1 MGGNIRG
8 NGHYNASRRN
18 KERDEMGYVPKTIKI
33 GNNWVS
39 FKGIIGLEHMLTI
52 IGDLAYYAGDI
63 DEHLLESWESKLAW
77 TIGATF
83 LNESPLSGI
92 EPLFAAINGNVRAFN
107 RLVSQSASSWIPA
120 SGGLGVISNAIDTAQ
135 KDIDGEIIDF
145 VKNRLPGFKSTLP
158 NQIDI
163 WTGKPLND
171 IDNPYLKALNALSP
185 IKVSSGA
192 EDWRIFLQ
200 DIGYNGTN
208 ILKMDTTGSYEWK
221 PEDRELINQYIGEQ
235 ELFKQVERLMKN
247 KAYQQDIKDLK
258 SLRSTQ
264 LQLEPEKIALKT
276 TLLPIHKKLNSI
288 LRNALK
294 QAEARYLRDH
304 PHVQQSI
311 YNAQRA
317 KQRLGEGDV
326 QGAGELQ
333 KKDIETQN
341 LINMRK

>member
-1 MGGNIRG
+1 MCIRD
-8 NGHYNASRRN
+8 S
-18 KERDEMGYVPKTIKI
+18 
-33 GNNWVS
+33 
-39 FKGIIGLEHMLTI
+39 
-52 IGDLAYYAGDI
+52 LAYYAGDI

-83 LNESPLSGI
+83 LNESPLAGV
-92 EPLFAAINGNVRAFN
+92 EPLFDAINGNVRALN

-171 IDNPYLKALNALSP
+171 IDNPWLKALNALSP

-192 EDWRIFLQ
+192 EPWRIFLQ

-247 KAYQQDIKDLK
+247 KAYQKDIKDLK

-264 LQLEPEKIALKT
+264 LQLDPEKIALKT
-276 TLLPIHKKLNSI
+276 TLLPIHKKLNSMHFI
-288 LRNALK
+288 D
-294 QAEARYLRDH
+294 RYTGPDLIELFDKHFTNDFDFVYIHRDID
-304 PHVQQSI
+304 P
-311 YNAQRA
+311 
-317 KQRLGEGDV
+317 E
-326 QGAGELQ
+326 
-333 KKDIETQN
+333 
-341 LINMRK
+341 

>member
-1 MGGNIRG
+1 
-8 NGHYNASRRN
+8 
-18 KERDEMGYVPKTIKI
+18 
-33 GNNWVS
+33 
-39 FKGIIGLEHMLTI
+39 
-52 IGDLAYYAGDI
+52 
-63 DEHLLESWESKLAW
+63 
-77 TIGATF
+77 
-83 LNESPLSGI
+83 
-92 EPLFAAINGNVRAFN
+92 
-107 RLVSQSASSWIPA
+107 
-120 SGGLGVISNAIDTAQ
+120 
-135 KDIDGEIIDF
+135 
-145 VKNRLPGFKSTLP
+145 
-158 NQIDI
+158 
-163 WTGKPLND
+163 
-171 IDNPYLKALNALSP
+171 
-185 IKVSSGA
+185 
-192 EDWRIFLQ
+192 
-200 DIGYNGTN
+200 
-208 ILKMDTTGSYEWK
+208 
-221 PEDRELINQYIGEQ
+221 
-235 ELFKQVERLMKN
+235 MKN

-326 QGAGELQ
+326 KGAGELQ

>member
-1 MGGNIRG
+1 M
-8 NGHYNASRRN
+8 
-18 KERDEMGYVPKTIKI
+18 
-33 GNNWVS
+33 
-39 FKGIIGLEHMLTI
+39 
-52 IGDLAYYAGDI
+52 
-63 DEHLLESWESKLAW
+63 
-77 TIGATF
+77 
-83 LNESPLSGI
+83 
-92 EPLFAAINGNVRAFN
+92 
-107 RLVSQSASSWIPA
+107 SQSASSWIPA

-145 VKNRLPGFKSTLP
+145 VKNRLPGLKSTLP

-192 EDWRIFLQ
+192 EPWRIFLQ

-288 LRNALK
+288 LRDALK

-326 QGAGELQ
+326 TGAAELQ